1 MKKHNRSNDAWMV
14 INGKV
19 YDVTQYIPFHPGG
32 NKILMGVGKDGTEL
46 FSKINSMEK
55 YITVFL

>member
-1 MKKHNRSNDAWMV
+1 MV

-32 NKILMGVGKDGTEL
+32 QKILMGVGKDGTDL
-46 FSKINSMEK
+46 FSKVNLGKEI
-55 YITVFL
+55 

>member
-1 MKKHNRSNDAWMV
+1 MV

-19 YDVTQYIPFHPGG
+19 YDVTRYIPFHPGG

-46 FSKINSMEK
+46 YSKDYFMKENKLI
-55 YITVFL
+55 FF